1 MIRGLDDDEIEF
13 LNMVDR
19 TKMEQEKRL
28 RSEEEEALQQYRN
41 KVAALKQKSLAKKI
55 EEQASPINSS
65 ITDWP
70 SST

>member
-19 TKMEQEKRL
+19 TKIEQEKRL

-55 EEQASPINSS
+55 EEQASPVTSS
-65 ITDWP
+65 IIDWP
-70 SST
+70 SSA